1 MTIIFW
7 TSIEYTYNSEHS
19 SNEELVGG
27 FVYAF
32 VSSKDDNEARNKFLL
47 ALSQQQM
54 TAKEV
59 EFITPYPDNTEW
71 ENEEQTKH
79 YKSLF
84 ADAKKTDNVI
94 FDTFYGYEKA

>member
-1 MTIIFW
+1 MTRIFW
-7 TSIEYTYNSEHS
+7 TSIEYTYNSEQS
-19 SNEELVGG
+19 SNKGLVGG

-32 VSSKDDNEARNKFLL
+32 VSSTEDNEARSKFLS
-47 ALSQQQM
+47 ALGQQQM
-54 TAKEV
+54 TVKEV
-59 EFITPYPDNTEW
+59 DFITPYLDNTEW

>member
-1 MTIIFW
+1 MTRIFW

-19 SNEELVGG
+19 PNEGLVGG

-32 VSSKDDNEARNKFLL
+32 VSSTDDNEARNKFLS
-47 ALSQQQM
+47 ALRQQQM

-59 EFITPYPDNTEW
+59 DFITPYPDNTEW

-79 YKSLF
+79 FKTLF
-84 ADAKKTDNVI
+84 EDAKKTEHVI
-94 FDTFYGYEKA
+94 FDTFYAYEKP